1 MGSLEWAREKNLL
14 TSVARLPRA
23 ERLLA
28 LETAFPGDPELRA
41 RLIAALDACNQT
53 PGEPEALVE
62 TETYTGPP
70 VARDNHQSAAALA
83 EGTTFGPYRILRR
96 LGEGGMG
103 EVWLA
108 EDTRLG
114 RRVALKS
121 LKGDWLNTPNARQTV
136 MGEGRASA
144 GLVHPNIATLFDVF
158 DADGRLLLVME
169 YVEGRTLSALLAQGA
184 ISPSYAIRII
194 AELAGAVGYAHDR
207 GIIHCD
213 LKPGNIQIGFDGAA
227 KILDFG
233 LARAAFDA
241 SDPNRS
247 ITKRMFAGTPA
258 YLAPERVCEEAFLRV
273 GTSTASA
280 SCSTS

>member
-1 MGSLEWAREKNLL
+1 
-14 TSVARLPRA
+14 
-23 ERLLA
+23 
-28 LETAFPGDPELRA
+28 
-41 RLIAALDACNQT
+41 
-53 PGEPEALVE
+53 
-62 TETYTGPP
+62 
-70 VARDNHQSAAALA
+70 
-83 EGTTFGPYRILRR
+83 
-96 LGEGGMG
+96 MG

-136 MGEGRASA
+136 MGEGRRRPGSFIRTSRRSSTFSTPTVSCSWSWSTSRAGRSA
-144 GLVHPNIATLFDVF
+144 
-158 DADGRLLLVME
+158 RLSP
-169 YVEGRTLSALLAQGA
+169 RA
-184 ISPSYAIRII
+184 ISPSYAMRII
-194 AELAGAVGYAHDR
+194 AEIAGAVGYAHDR

-213 LKPGNIQIGFDGAA
+213 LKPGNIQIGFDGSA

-258 YLAPERVCEEAFLRV
+258 YLAPERVMRGSISAAGDIYSLGVMLYELTSGRRPFDEPEVTGLFLAILFADPPPPSQLV
-273 GTSTASA
+273 DGLPLASTASWRARWREIPGSATRPRGSSVVTFGACWNCWTQRNA
-280 SCSTS
+280 SNWRSRRRPTSDRPNQMP